1 MLNASLHYA
10 SHPPHIVLKKL
21 GFWEFIITCLILG
34 LAHERL
40 KLRLRQTSP
49 FVVAEVSLYANI
61 WGTYHRKGYLING
74 RSWILTDTLPNLS
87 ASNVTSKLCSDMLGE
102 WSPEEPSKEEIEG
115 TKRQKINGVEKHGLM
130 IVYREMVCWPCA
142 FWYQFEL
149 EWYYWFLQEQPDN
162 APVASPRRVK
172 RQRQKKAK
180 GQKET
185 GWEIKRSRRKK
196 TDR

>member
-1 MLNASLHYA
+1 MLNASLHHA
-10 SHPPHIVLKKL
+10 PPRILLKKL

-40 KLRLRQTSP
+40 KLRLRQASP
-49 FVVAEVSLYANI
+49 CVVAEVPLYANI
-61 WGTYHRKGYLING
+61 WGTYNRKRISHKRL
-74 RSWILTDTLPNLS
+74 LMDTLPNLS

-102 WSPEEPSKEEIEG
+102 WSPEEPFKEEIEG

-149 EWYYWFLQEQPDN
+149 EWYYWFLQERPDN

-172 RQRQKKAK
+172 RQRRKKAK
-180 GQKET
+180 GQTE
-185 GWEIKRSRRKK
+185 GGREGV
-196 TDR
+196 